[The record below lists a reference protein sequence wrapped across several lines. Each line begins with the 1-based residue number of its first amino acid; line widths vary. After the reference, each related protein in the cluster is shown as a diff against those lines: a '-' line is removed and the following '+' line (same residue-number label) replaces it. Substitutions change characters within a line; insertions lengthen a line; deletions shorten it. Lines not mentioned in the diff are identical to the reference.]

1 MIGPATR
8 AAVRESARHRCE
20 YCGLPAEAEPFFSF
34 HIEHIVARQHGGSD
48 AVENLAL
55 ACYHCNA
62 RKGTNLTG
70 IDAATAAVVPLFHPR
85 SEAWAEHFAING
97 TLITGRT
104 ATGRATVALLKM
116 NAPDRRRLCG

>member
-8 AAVRESARHRCE
+8 AAVRERARHRCE
-20 YCGLPAEAEPFFSF
+20 YCGLPAEADPFFSF

-70 IDAATAAVVPLFHPR
+70 IDAATMAVVPLFHPR
-85 SEAWAEHFAING
+85 REAWAEHFVVNG
-97 TLITGRT
+97 TLITGHS

-116 NAPDRRRLCG
+116 NAPDRRRLCD